1 MAPGSIPAREARNGD
16 GSVLIAKP
24 CDRGAEHIAD
34 APHRANQRRAIGP
47 IVKLF
52 AQSRDQR
59 VDRAIEIRPL
69 APAQHAEKSGARQR
83 LARVA
88 QKRHQEIKLRRR
100 QVDPLPSGTNEVS
113 HRLIEGP
120 PREHVKWLDLPDGLR
135 AGDFELAA
143 PDGVVNRSQLLA
155 GLFENMDL
163 HRAPPSITAAPAN
176 RHSAVIRSITCSLV
190 KELRYVRQIFI

>member
-1 MAPGSIPAREARNGD
+1 MEQPKRAELCGRLADASGCGMAPSSIPGRDARNGD
-16 GSVLIAKP
+16 GSVLIAEP
-24 CDRGAEHIAD
+24 CDRGAEYIAD

-47 IVKLF
+47 IVKLL

-59 VDRAIEIRPL
+59 VDRAIEVRPL
-69 APAQHAEKSGARQR
+69 APAQHTEKSGARQR

-120 PREHVKWLDLPDGLR
+120 PREQVKSLARLDGLR
-135 AGDFELAA
+135 AADSELAA

-155 GLFENMDL
+155 GLFENMYL
-163 HRAPPSITAAPAN
+163 HHVPPSITAA
-176 RHSAVIRSITCSLV
+176 
-190 KELRYVRQIFI
+190 LRIVTVQ